1 MAVKTN
7 FIQHNIAEY
16 RAKVSKTLVYQMN
29 SRNPIWAT
37 QRSGPRRRQGQCEH
51 LEEDS
56 IEAEVE
62 VNRTIRRQTIEVEG
76 SSPSTRR
83 VHTRA
88 CSGRRQ

>member
-1 MAVKTN
+1 
-7 FIQHNIAEY
+7 
-16 RAKVSKTLVYQMN
+16 MN

-37 QRSGPRRRQGQCEH
+37 QRAGRKRRQGQREH

-56 IEAEVE
+56 IEVEVE
-62 VNRTIRRQTIEVEG
+62 VNRPIRRQRIEVEG

-83 VHTRA
+83 VQTRA